1 MPEEVSTT
9 PRSPSLTYSEP
20 RVAEPWSI
28 ESEADHLMEH
38 LFTDVD
44 LMLDGGSQLPTKPAQ
59 ADFIALQT
67 VVPAPLQV
75 KTQPL
80 APGLQPSP
88 AMQPPQQPQSAPP
101 PPATPPKLQ
110 QRLRNN
116 LDRLLFAIAC
126 VSFLGVLGWL
136 LSQGKL
142 NNGIRFQ
149 PTPNS
154 QTVPEGAIATLP
166 PEDAAF
172 GHYMLRSMRAI
183 SRRPPQGY
191 ALDADPQERG
201 VEELA
206 AAPRDGDSNP
216 QVIERIYLPVYPP
229 STAPRETAAAPPKP
243 SPQPSPPTATPPQPS
258 PSPAA
263 VQPSPAPAPSTQ
275 ASIPPPPQ
283 LPSLAWREMLPTVPP
298 LDQEPAAAPVAPLP
312 PGDHR
317 LVGILE
323 DGTRSTAL
331 LTIGEIN
338 QRVSPGEPIGDSGWV
353 LVDTEG
359 RQATVRR
366 NGEVRSV
373 YIGQPF

>member
-9 PRSPSLTYSEP
+9 PHLPTLAYSEP

-28 ESEADHLMEH
+28 ESEADHLMED

-44 LMLDGGSQLPTKPAQ
+44 LMLDGGSQLPTKPAP

-67 VVPAPLQV
+67 VVPAPLKV
-75 KTQPL
+75 ETQPI
-80 APGLQPSP
+80 APGLSPSP
-88 AMQPPQQPQSAPP
+88 AVQPQPAPQPPP
-101 PPATPPKLQ
+101 TPPQLR
-110 QRLRNN
+110 QRLQDNF
-116 LDRLLFAIAC
+116 DRVLFAIAC

-136 LSQGKL
+136 ITQGKF
-142 NNGIRFQ
+142 NGLRFQ
-149 PTPNS
+149 PNPAS
-154 QTVPEGAIATLP
+154 QTVPEGAISALP

-191 ALDADPQERG
+191 ALTPENQDSNGTET
-201 VEELA
+201 LA
-206 AAPRDGDSNP
+206 AAPNGNGANSAP

-229 STAPRETAAAPPKP
+229 SAPPRETASA
-243 SPQPSPPTATPPQPS
+243 ATPATPTPQQ
-258 PSPAA
+258 
-263 VQPSPAPAPSTQ
+263 QPTPTTPIPAPSPNVTAQPTPTPNTQ
-275 ASIPPPPQ
+275 ASIPQPPRQ
-283 LPSLAWREMLPTVPP
+283 PSLAWREMLPTLPP

-312 PGDHR
+312 PGDHK

-331 LTIGEIN
+331 FTIGEIN
-338 QRVSPGEPIGDSGWV
+338 HRVSPGEPIGDSGWV
-353 LVDTEG
+353 LVETEG

-366 NGEVRSV
+366 NGEVRSI

>member
-1 MPEEVSTT
+1 MPEEVST
-9 PRSPSLTYSEP
+9 PPHSPSLTYSEP

-75 KTQPL
+75 ETQPL

-88 AMQPPQQPQSAPP
+88 SLQPQRQSQPAPP
-101 PPATPPKLQ
+101 PAATPPKLQ
-110 QRLRNN
+110 QRLWSH
-116 LDRLLFAIAC
+116 LDWLLFAIAC
-126 VSFLGVLGWL
+126 LSFLGVFAWL
-136 LSQGKL
+136 VSQGKF
-142 NNGIRFQ
+142 NGLRFQ
-149 PTPNS
+149 PSPSS
-154 QTVPEGAIATLP
+154 QGVPEGAIATLP

-172 GHYMLRSMRAI
+172 GQYMLRSMRAI
-183 SRRPPQGY
+183 SRRPPQSY
-191 ALDADPQERG
+191 ALNPNNQERD

-206 AAPRDGDSNP
+206 AAAPRGEQSNP

-229 STAPRETAAAPPKP
+229 NAPPRETAAAAPAP
-243 SPQPSPPTATPPQPS
+243 SP
-258 PSPAA
+258 
-263 VQPSPAPAPSTQ
+263 PAPAPTVAPRPAPSPSAVQPPPTPSTQ
-275 ASIPPPPQ
+275 ATIPPPPQ
-283 LPSLAWREMLPTVPP
+283 QPSLAWREMLPTVPP

-312 PGDHR
+312 PGDHK

-331 LTIGEIN
+331 FTIGEIN
-338 QRVSPGEPIGDSGWV
+338 HRVSPGEPIGESGWV